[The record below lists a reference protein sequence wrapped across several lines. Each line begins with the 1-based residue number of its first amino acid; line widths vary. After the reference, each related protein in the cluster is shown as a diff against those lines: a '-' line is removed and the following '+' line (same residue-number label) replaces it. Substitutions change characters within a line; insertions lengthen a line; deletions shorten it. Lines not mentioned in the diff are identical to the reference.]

1 MDFGFLL
8 DWIFWFFFGLD
19 LLVFLDLDFR
29 FFLGSGSFGFSGI
42 GCYPLTEQIWQRLVG
57 SENLF
62 DKGQPGSDK
71 GQIYPMK
78 EGEKDAYNKPYNL
91 SFKSFIP
98 SEAGFSIEIRLN
110 KEEVY
115 GTFLSTM
122 NLGIDQGA

>member
-19 LLVFLDLDFR
+19 LLVFTGSGLLVFLDLDFR
-29 FFLGSGSFGFSGI
+29 FFFGSGSFGFSGI

-57 SENLF
+57 SGNLF

-78 EGEKDAYNKPYNL
+78 EGRKGCL
-91 SFKSFIP
+91 
-98 SEAGFSIEIRLN
+98 
-110 KEEVY
+110 
-115 GTFLSTM
+115 
-122 NLGIDQGA
+122 